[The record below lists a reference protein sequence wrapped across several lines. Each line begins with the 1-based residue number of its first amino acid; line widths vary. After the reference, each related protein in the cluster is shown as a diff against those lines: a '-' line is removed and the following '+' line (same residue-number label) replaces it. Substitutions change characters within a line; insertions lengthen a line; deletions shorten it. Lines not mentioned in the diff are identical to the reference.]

1 MRRLVTS
8 IVLALL
14 AAGVGGVTA
23 GGVAVAGD
31 RPGGA
36 FPENIPLPNGW
47 RPEGIA
53 IGRGTNFYVGSLAD
67 GAVWHGDL
75 ATGKGSVLV
84 RGTPGTAKTGLKV
97 DRFNRLWA
105 CGAGGGD
112 ATVFNAATGKVL
124 AHYTFAAA
132 PTFVNDVIVTPRAA
146 YFTDSQRPVL
156 YVVPL
161 GPDGRLPAQ
170 SAVKTL
176 TLTGPAA
183 DAGAFNN
190 GIVATDR
197 GSSPVAGRLVV
208 VQSRTGRLVSID
220 PRTGASAVVDLGGY
234 SVLNGDGLVLRGQ
247 TLFVVR
253 NQNNLVAVIRLTP
266 AADKGTLVRE
276 LTSPLL
282 RVPATAAAFGP
293 FLYLA
298 NARFDVPPTPTT
310 DYNVVRLRT

>member
-8 IVLALL
+8 IVLAIL
-14 AAGVGGVTA
+14 AVGVGGVA
-23 GGVAVAGD
+23 ASGVAVAGD

-84 RGTPGTAKTGLKV
+84 PGTPGTAKTGMKV
-97 DRFNRLWA
+97 DRHNRLWA

-112 ATVFNAATGKVL
+112 ANVYDAATGRLL
-124 AHYTFAAA
+124 AHYTFATA
-132 PTFVNDVIVTPRAA
+132 PTFVNDVIVTPRAV

-161 GPDGRLPAQ
+161 GHDGRLPAQ
-170 SAVKTL
+170 SAVRTL
-176 TLTGPAA
+176 ALTGPAA

-197 GSSPVAGRLVV
+197 GRLVV
-208 VQSRTGRLVSID
+208 VQSRAGRLVSVD
-220 PRTGASAVVDLGGY
+220 PRSGASAVVDLGGY
-234 SVLNGDGLVLRGQ
+234 SVLNGDGLVLRGR
-247 TLFVVR
+247 TLYVVR
-253 NQNNLVAVIRLTP
+253 NRDNLVAVIRLD
-266 AADKGTLVRE
+266 AAASKGTLVRE

-282 RVPATAAAFGP
+282 RVPATAALFGP

-298 NARFDVPPTPTT
+298 NARFDVTPTPTT

>member
-1 MRRLVTS
+1 M
-8 IVLALL
+8 
-14 AAGVGGVTA
+14 
-23 GGVAVAGD
+23 
-31 RPGGA
+31 
-36 FPENIPLPNGW
+36 
-47 RPEGIA
+47 
-53 IGRGTNFYVGSLAD
+53 
-67 GAVWHGDL
+67 
-75 ATGKGSVLV
+75 
-84 RGTPGTAKTGLKV
+84 
-97 DRFNRLWA
+97 
-105 CGAGGGD
+105 
-112 ATVFNAATGKVL
+112 
-124 AHYTFAAA
+124 
-132 PTFVNDVIVTPRAA
+132 
-146 YFTDSQRPVL
+146 
-156 YVVPL
+156 
-161 GPDGRLPAQ
+161 
-170 SAVKTL
+170 
-176 TLTGPAA
+176 
-183 DAGAFNN
+183 
-190 GIVATDR
+190 ATDR